1 MPASNTVIKIIALS
15 LVSVAKI
22 EPRARES
29 SLSESLRT
37 DIELLNGRAS
47 RGHAPSRNV
56 AVKQNSRVIAT
67 SLGSPGKKENSV
79 NIEFFLL
86 S

>member
-1 MPASNTVIKIIALS
+1 MPASNTVTKIIALS

-29 SLSESLRT
+29 LLSESLRT
-37 DIELLNGRAS
+37 DIELLNGKAS

-56 AVKQNSRVIAT
+56 AVKQNSRVIET
-67 SLGSPGKKENSV
+67 SLGSPGTNQNSD
-79 NIEFFLL
+79 NTEFLRL